1 MSAIYCISYNNY
13 FNRTV
18 KREETLAAY
27 LGANNANVRYSEA
40 NFNFNPNDGANAA
53 ITVGRSENP
62 ANSYG
67 DYLLVVESGAIV
79 SRWFILDE
87 ERLRGKQYRLNLRRD
102 IVADYYEQV
111 LNSTAFIEKGL
122 PKYDSTLIFN
132 SEGIPFNQIKKG
144 EIPLVDES
152 KMAWI
157 CGFVDRSM
165 ESKTVEIDT
174 DVVSDI
180 SVADIT
186 QWVYYQYVNN
196 TLETAYDDNFTSIY
210 PSIWFYQ
217 YINSTNTEKY
227 YVEFNINKVNGNYY
241 TQRYDPSFDT
251 AGIYYIPNSQES
263 ATKSQLSDNNLKMW
277 NEYAKNGAVLF
288 GGLFDAGKK
297 QTQKDILTLRD
308 KIIKDEA
315 TGRTYK
321 ISVINKSSTA
331 HVTLK
336 AANQDC
342 LLWTYANNILQP
354 RKISGNNTI
363 VDFKVTTVE
372 TRITL
377 TEVSFA
383 KMTITI
389 PDKTGRYTNKN
400 APFDTFCIPFS
411 DDMKIVAN
419 GTTFQANKGLA
430 MNIGSEIARTLGTAC
445 YDVQLLPFCPMTGF
459 IIEDNGTTFNINS
472 TAEKR
477 TTFVKNSESANVYA
491 LFWSTA
497 SSGTRN
503 IFKSDGTPYVTVS
516 DKKIEN
522 ECDFYRLVSP
532 NYNGQFE
539 FSAAKNGGVQF
550 FNVDYTYL
558 PYSSYIHVNPDFA
571 QLYGQDFN
579 DARGLICQGD
589 FSITYLSD
597 AWVNY
602 QIQNKNYNNIFDREI
617 SNMDTVHGIEN
628 TQKRVAGAINA
639 AVTGATVAAAGSG
652 IIGSAKSAV
661 LGGVAA
667 IASYGGAEADILFG
681 NKIYEE
687 NKSYKKDIFE
697 YSLDNVR
704 ALPNSIAKTTAYTEN
719 NKIFPVLEY
728 YSCTDEEKNILAN
741 EIAQRGMTIGSIDY
755 ILNYVSNK
763 WEYNGIVARNFI
775 KAQLIKTD
783 IKDNHIADVLST
795 ELAKGLYFE
804 V

>member
-18 KREETLAAY
+18 KREESLAAY
-27 LGANNANVRYSEA
+27 LGANNENVRYTEA
-40 NFNFNPNDGANAA
+40 NFNFNPNDGANAV
-53 ITVGRSENP
+53 ITVGRSANP

-67 DYLLVVESGAIV
+67 DYLLVVENGEIA

-122 PKYDSTLIFN
+122 SDEDSTLIFN
-132 SEGIPFNQIKKG
+132 SEGIPFNQIKK
-144 EIPLVDES
+144 EETPLIDDS

-157 CGFVDRSM
+157 IGFVDR
-165 ESKTVEIDT
+165 ENEAKT
-174 DVVSDI
+174 I
-180 SVADIT
+180 S
-186 QWVYYQYVNN
+186 
-196 TLETAYDDNFTSIY
+196 
-210 PSIWFYQ
+210 
-217 YINSTNTEKY
+217 INST
-227 YVEFNINKVNGNYY
+227 VV
-241 TQRYDPSFDT
+241 P
-251 AGIYYIPNSQES
+251 
-263 ATKSQLSDNNLKMW
+263 
-277 NEYAKNGAVLF
+277 
-288 GGLFDAGKK
+288 
-297 QTQKDILTLRD
+297 
-308 KIIKDEA
+308 
-315 TGRTYK
+315 
-321 ISVINKSSTA
+321 
-331 HVTLK
+331 
-336 AANQDC
+336 
-342 LLWTYANNILQP
+342 
-354 RKISGNNTI
+354 
-363 VDFKVTTVE
+363 DFKVNSLDDWVYNKYVGH
-372 TRITL
+372 TL
-377 TEVSFA
+377 TRKLSGITKAYVRPHVSRDYQVATFTSSQVTVKA
-383 KMTITI
+383 DPNSTFSNYFYDGSAYDFKMYLLGNKATVNGKVAQSI
-389 PDKTGRYTNKN
+389 PDYFTDLPDYQNNNDFTALLNMKGKILEVGTNNYYKIDYDKIPYSQETFITEDKGTSNLYTTLQGIFKGYEKYVSGNGRYKVIVSDTKIALKLTPVVEGEYTIDYPAKTGRIINKN
-400 APFDTFCIPFS
+400 APFDLFCIPFS
-411 DDMKIVAN
+411 DDMKIKAASSE
-419 GTTFQANKGLA
+419 FQANKEFA
-430 MNIGSEIARTLGTAC
+430 MSIGSDIARNLGAAC

-459 IIEDNGTTFNINS
+459 TIEDNGTTFNINS
-472 TAEKR
+472 TDVKR
-477 TTFVKNSESANVYA
+477 TTFVKNANHENIYA
-491 LFWSTA
+491 LFWSAA
-497 SSGTRN
+497 SSGAKN
-503 IFKSDGTPYVTVS
+503 IFKSDGTPYATVS

-539 FSAAKNGGVQF
+539 FSAAKNGGVRY

-571 QLYGQDFN
+571 ELYGQDFN

-589 FSITYLSD
+589 FSIMYLSD

-617 SNMDTVHGIEN
+617 QNMDTVHSIEN
-628 TQKRVAGAINA
+628 TQKRIAGAINA
-639 AVTGATVAAAGSG
+639 AATGAAVAAAGSG
-652 IIGSAKSAV
+652 IIGKVVSAGA
-661 LGGVAA
+661 GIIAA
-667 IASYGGAEADILFG
+667 GASYAGAEADILFG

-755 ILNYVSNK
+755 ISSYASNT
-763 WEYNGIVARNFI
+763 WEYKGIVARNFI

-783 IKDNHIADVLST
+783 IEDNHIADVLST

>member
-18 KREETLAAY
+18 KREESLAAY
-27 LGANNANVRYSEA
+27 LGENNSNVRYSEA
-40 NFNFNPNDGANAA
+40 NFNFNPADGANTA

-62 ANSYG
+62 ANDYG
-67 DYLLVVESGAIV
+67 DYLLVVENREIA

-87 ERLRGKQYRLNLRRD
+87 DRFRGKQYRLNLRRD

-122 PKYDSTLIFN
+122 PNEDSTLIFN

-144 EIPLVDES
+144 ETPLIDDS

-157 CGFVDRSM
+157 CGFVDRDT
-165 ESKTVEIDT
+165 EAKTISINSTVVPDIKVDSLT
-174 DVVSDI
+174 DWSF
-180 SVADIT
+180 
-186 QWVYYQYVNN
+186 YQYVGKGVVDDLYP
-196 TLETAYDDNFTSIY
+196 TIRAYIRPFTSRDYQKATFISTKVSISNDSTSTPSNYYYTGGNSAFESYLNGYRNSIREKARTSVEDYFTNLPTYITTSTWSAILELKGKILQVGQNEFYKIDYDTSEYYQTVDIEQDKGSSDLYTYLNSVFKGYSGYSSGTPIY
-210 PSIWFYQ
+210 DESIRQTVLTLKITPVVEGEYSID
-217 YINSTNTEKY
+217 YPGKTEK
-227 YVEFNINKVNGNYY
+227 
-241 TQRYDPSFDT
+241 
-251 AGIYYIPNSQES
+251 
-263 ATKSQLSDNNLKMW
+263 
-277 NEYAKNGAVLF
+277 
-288 GGLFDAGKK
+288 
-297 QTQKDILTLRD
+297 
-308 KIIKDEA
+308 II
-315 TGRTYK
+315 
-321 ISVINKSSTA
+321 
-331 HVTLK
+331 
-336 AANQDC
+336 
-342 LLWTYANNILQP
+342 
-354 RKISGNNTI
+354 
-363 VDFKVTTVE
+363 
-372 TRITL
+372 
-377 TEVSFA
+377 
-383 KMTITI
+383 
-389 PDKTGRYTNKN
+389 NKN
-400 APFDTFCIPFS
+400 APFDLFCIPFS
-411 DDMKIVAN
+411 DDMKIKVGN
-419 GTTFQANKGLA
+419 LEFQANKEFA
-430 MNIGSEIARTLGTAC
+430 MSIGSEIARNLGAFC

-459 IIEDNGTTFNINS
+459 TIEDNGTTFNINS
-472 TAEKR
+472 TDTKR
-477 TTFVKNSESANVYA
+477 RTFVKNANQENVYA
-491 LFWSTA
+491 LFWSAA
-497 SSGTRN
+497 SSGTKN
-503 IFKSDGTPYVTVS
+503 IFKSDQTPYATVS
-516 DKKIEN
+516 NKKIEN
-522 ECDFYRLVSP
+522 ECDFYRIVSP

-539 FSAAKNGGVQF
+539 FSAAKNGGIRY

-558 PYSSYIHVNPDFA
+558 PYSSYIHVNPDFSD
-571 QLYGQDFN
+571 LYGQDFN

-589 FSITYLSD
+589 FSIMYLSD

-617 SNMDTVHGIEN
+617 QNMDTIHGIEN
-628 TQKRVAGAINA
+628 TQKRIAGAINA
-639 AVTGATVAAAGSG
+639 AATGATVAAAGSG
-652 IIGSAKSAV
+652 IIGKVVSAGAGIISA
-661 LGGVAA
+661 G
-667 IASYGGAEADILFG
+667 ASYAGAEADILFG

-755 ILNYVSNK
+755 IASYASNT

>member
-18 KREETLAAY
+18 KREESLAAY
-27 LGANNANVRYSEA
+27 LGANNENVRYTEA
-40 NFNFNPNDGANAA
+40 NFNFNPNDGANAV
-53 ITVGRSENP
+53 ITVGRSANP

-67 DYLLVVESGAIV
+67 DYLLVVENGEIA

-122 PKYDSTLIFN
+122 SDEDSTLIFN

-144 EIPLVDES
+144 ETPLIDDS

-157 CGFVDRSM
+157 IGFVARDG
-165 ESKTVEIDT
+165 EAKT
-174 DVVSDI
+174 I
-180 SVADIT
+180 S
-186 QWVYYQYVNN
+186 
-196 TLETAYDDNFTSIY
+196 
-210 PSIWFYQ
+210 
-217 YINSTNTEKY
+217 INST
-227 YVEFNINKVNGNYY
+227 VV
-241 TQRYDPSFDT
+241 P
-251 AGIYYIPNSQES
+251 
-263 ATKSQLSDNNLKMW
+263 
-277 NEYAKNGAVLF
+277 
-288 GGLFDAGKK
+288 
-297 QTQKDILTLRD
+297 
-308 KIIKDEA
+308 
-315 TGRTYK
+315 
-321 ISVINKSSTA
+321 
-331 HVTLK
+331 
-336 AANQDC
+336 
-342 LLWTYANNILQP
+342 
-354 RKISGNNTI
+354 
-363 VDFKVTTVE
+363 DFKVDSLEDWEYYKYVGSGVAPIQIPAMRAYVTRNTPPDVAAIPERWGFNSTKMSVTVE
-372 TRITL
+372 DDL
-377 TEVSFA
+377 TASYIYENTQSNMKTYLNTYRTAVRGKVTNQYKNYFTNLPTQNETDFYGIQSTNGKVIQVGTNTFY
-383 KMTITI
+383 KITI
-389 PDKTGRYTNKN
+389 NRSEKYSQEVAVTEDKNGGDLYTYMQNIFDNAPGRKDGTGNPVYKMSLSLTLLKPVLTPVVEGEYTIDYPSKTGRIINKN
-400 APFDTFCIPFS
+400 APFDLFCIPFS
-411 DDMKIVAN
+411 NDIKIKAASSE
-419 GTTFQANKGLA
+419 FQANKEFA
-430 MNIGSEIARTLGTAC
+430 MSIGSEIARSLGAAC

-459 IIEDNGTTFNINS
+459 TIEDNGTTFNINS
-472 TAEKR
+472 TDTKR
-477 TTFVKNSESANVYA
+477 TTFVKNANNENVYA
-491 LFWSTA
+491 LFWSAA
-497 SSGTRN
+497 SSGTKN
-503 IFKSDGTPYVTVS
+503 IFKSDETPYATVS
-516 DKKIEN
+516 NKKIEN

-539 FSAAKNGGVQF
+539 FSAAKNGGVRY

-571 QLYGQDFN
+571 QLYGKDFN

-589 FSITYLSD
+589 FSIMYLSD

-617 SNMDTVHGIEN
+617 QNMDTVHSIEN
-628 TQKRVAGAINA
+628 TQKRIAGAINA
-639 AVTGATVAAAGSG
+639 AATGAAVAAAGSG
-652 IIGSAKSAV
+652 IIGKVVSAGA
-661 LGGVAA
+661 GVIAA
-667 IASYGGAEADILFG
+667 GASYAGAEADIYFG
-681 NKIYEE
+681 DKIYQE

-755 ILNYVSNK
+755 ISSYASNT

-783 IKDNHIADVLST
+783 IEDNHIADVLST

>member
-18 KREETLAAY
+18 KREESLAAY
-27 LGANNANVRYSEA
+27 LGANNENVRYTEA
-40 NFNFNPNDGANAA
+40 NFNFNPNDGANAV
-53 ITVGRSENP
+53 ITVGRSANP

-67 DYLLVVESGAIV
+67 DYLLVVENGEIA

-102 IVADYYEQV
+102 IVADYYEKV

-122 PKYDSTLIFN
+122 PNEDSTLIFN

-144 EIPLVDES
+144 ETPLIDDS

-157 CGFVDRSM
+157 IGFVER
-165 ESKTVEIDT
+165 ENEAKT
-174 DVVSDI
+174 I
-180 SVADIT
+180 S
-186 QWVYYQYVNN
+186 
-196 TLETAYDDNFTSIY
+196 
-210 PSIWFYQ
+210 
-217 YINSTNTEKY
+217 INST
-227 YVEFNINKVNGNYY
+227 VV
-241 TQRYDPSFDT
+241 P
-251 AGIYYIPNSQES
+251 
-263 ATKSQLSDNNLKMW
+263 
-277 NEYAKNGAVLF
+277 
-288 GGLFDAGKK
+288 
-297 QTQKDILTLRD
+297 
-308 KIIKDEA
+308 
-315 TGRTYK
+315 
-321 ISVINKSSTA
+321 
-331 HVTLK
+331 
-336 AANQDC
+336 
-342 LLWTYANNILQP
+342 
-354 RKISGNNTI
+354 
-363 VDFKVTTVE
+363 DFKVDNLEDWEYYKYAGSGVAPVQSPAMRAYVTRNIPPDVAAIPERWTFGSTKMGVTVE
-372 TRITL
+372 NDLTASYIYENTQTNMKNYLNGYRTGVRGRVTNNYKNYFTNLPTQNETDFYGIQSTNGKIIQVGTNTFYKVTIDRSEKYSQEVTVTEDKNGGDLYTYMQNIFDNAPGRKSGTGNPVYKMSMSLTL
-377 TEVSFA
+377 LKPVFTPVVEGEY
-383 KMTITI
+383 TIDY
-389 PDKTGRYTNKN
+389 PAKTGRIINKN
-400 APFDTFCIPFS
+400 APFDLFCIPFS
-411 DDMKIVAN
+411 DDMKIKAASSE
-419 GTTFQANKGLA
+419 FQANKEFA
-430 MNIGSEIARTLGTAC
+430 MSIGSEIARALGAAC

-459 IIEDNGTTFNINS
+459 TIEDNGTTFNINS
-472 TAEKR
+472 TETKR
-477 TTFVKNSESANVYA
+477 TTFVKNANKENVYA
-491 LFWSTA
+491 LFWSAA
-497 SSGTRN
+497 SSGTKN
-503 IFKSDGTPYVTVS
+503 IFKSDGTPYATVS

-539 FSAAKNGGVQF
+539 FSAAKNGGVRY

-589 FSITYLSD
+589 FSIMYLSD

-602 QIQNKNYNNIFDREI
+602 QVQNKNYNNIFDREI
-617 SNMDTVHGIEN
+617 QNMDTVHSIEN
-628 TQKRVAGAINA
+628 TQKRIAGAINA
-639 AVTGATVAAAGSG
+639 AATGAAVAAAGSG
-652 IIGSAKSAV
+652 IIGKVVSAGA
-661 LGGVAA
+661 GVIAA
-667 IASYGGAEADILFG
+667 GASYAGAEADILFG

-755 ILNYVSNK
+755 ISSYASNT

-783 IKDNHIADVLST
+783 IEDNHIADVLST